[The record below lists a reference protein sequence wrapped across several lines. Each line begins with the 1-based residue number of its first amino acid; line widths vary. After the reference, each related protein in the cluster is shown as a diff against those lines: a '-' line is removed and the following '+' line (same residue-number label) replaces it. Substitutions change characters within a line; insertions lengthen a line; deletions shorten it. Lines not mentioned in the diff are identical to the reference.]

1 MRPALETYKI
11 GPPFCLCLTQGFKT
25 SFSQIL
31 LEDLEIY
38 NVATPRIKRIEQV
51 VPYPIDTGAGGVLP
65 WIRWCRQPFETA
77 IFAPLGSCFYDGHN
91 LFKRESRSCEGSAHW
106 CFCAKQIQGLE
117 KYTYFFFQQ
126 PWRNSTLPAPWKPAE
141 KDDQTHRPKPSTTKV
156 SIADPRAADCPLV
169 AVSDQ
174 FEVLTGYAR
183 EDACSGSFGLCQVL
197 LGI

>member
-65 WIRWCRQPFETA
+65 WIR
-77 IFAPLGSCFYDGHN
+77 
-91 LFKRESRSCEGSAHW
+91 
-106 CFCAKQIQGLE
+106 
-117 KYTYFFFQQ
+117 
-126 PWRNSTLPAPWKPAE
+126 
-141 KDDQTHRPKPSTTKV
+141 
-156 SIADPRAADCPLV
+156 
-169 AVSDQ
+169 
-174 FEVLTGYAR
+174 
-183 EDACSGSFGLCQVL
+183 
-197 LGI
+197 